1 MSGFNLERQL
11 IGAILIERRLVTLAQ
26 LDHALD
32 VQKTSP
38 SREYIGEIL
47 VRLGYVSEIDI
58 VTALVLQCH
67 LPYISVSQHQIDPQV
82 KALIPA
88 QFAWKN
94 RLVPLDRIGNI
105 LSVVMRNPLNEQ
117 VRHEVEA
124 LTKCQIATFISTK
137 SEIEDVLKRLYGE
150 EEH

>member
-1 MSGFNLERQL
+1 MSRANVERQL
-11 IGAILIERRLVTLAQ
+11 IGEILIERRLVTLAQ

-32 VQKTSP
+32 AQKTAS
-38 SREYIGEIL
+38 SGEYIGEIL
-47 VRLGYVSEIDI
+47 IRLGYVSEVDI

-67 LPYISVSQHQIDPQV
+67 LPYMSVSHHQIDLQV
-82 KALIPA
+82 KALIPSRV
-88 QFAWKN
+88 AWRH

-105 LSVVMRNPLNEQ
+105 LSVVMRNPLNQQ
-117 VRHEVEA
+117 VRQEIEA

-150 EEH
+150 EER